1 MYIIIYIYCEF
12 PISCISICQLPRG
25 SCLHASCPTFNPVG
39 LQPCSGGHFKGPS
52 EGFAAAGVVQE
63 KPLAALGAD
72 WCSSHRRGHYWKN
85 PIGCWFRGPFY
96 ITVIREVNYFRTTS
110 DIGILLDPFSSLPL
124 WSIHNIHTHTHIYI
138 LLYTALKAPAQMPM
152 C

>member
-1 MYIIIYIYCEF
+1 MCIYIHTLYICVYIYTYCEF

-39 LQPCSGGHFKGPS
+39 LQPCPGGHFKGPS

-85 PIGCWFRGPFY
+85 PIGCWFRGPS
-96 ITVIREVNYFRTTS
+96 I
-110 DIGILLDPFSSLPL
+110 SL
-124 WSIHNIHTHTHIYI
+124 
-138 LLYTALKAPAQMPM
+138 
-152 C
+152 